1 MKVQNLNGRYL
12 MILRKYI
19 IGVRFA
25 LANIVLISNAFVWYY
40 LAFYIL
46 KELIKELFLSGW
58 AIHFF
63 GAIFS
68 AILGA
73 ILSEKIHKR
82 TTFLAFWMIFGII
95 SSLVLIIVKSTSMI
109 DVLAIS
115 FLFGS
120 SFGLGVPASLGYF
133 TDSIAIENRG
143 KLGGV
148 IFCVN
153 SIGGFLILLMVTN
166 DIVLQAL
173 SLAIWRALGLIV
185 FYIVKPSPEID
196 SRKSTSFKS
205 ILSQRPFILY
215 YVPWIMFSLVN
226 YLSLPVQ
233 FNILGSDTVNL
244 LITVETLL
252 AGVFA
257 IFGGILSD
265 TIGRK
270 RMIVFGFIIL
280 GLGYAILGIYPEN
293 MLCWYFYTFADGL
306 AWGIFYVIFIFT
318 LWGDLSQNVSSEK
331 YYALGGLPFFIS
343 NFLRI
348 IIGSYIAQTVSFYAI
363 FSFVAFFLF
372 LAVVPLMF
380 APETLPEKKLREREL
395 RQYVEKAKKIKEKYI

>member
-1 MKVQNLNGRYL
+1 MQNLNGRRL
-12 MILRKYI
+12 MTLRKYI
-19 IGVRFA
+19 REARFG
-25 LANIVLISNAFVWYY
+25 LANIVLISNAFIWYY

-46 KELIKELFLSGW
+46 KELIKETFLLGW

-73 ILSEKIHKR
+73 MVSEKIHKK
-82 TTFLAFWMIFGII
+82 TTFLAFWMIIGII
-95 SSLVLIIVKSTSMI
+95 SSLILIII
-109 DVLAIS
+109 DSINMADILAIS
-115 FLFGS
+115 FLFGA
-120 SFGLGVPASLGYF
+120 SFGLGVPASLAYYV
-133 TDSIAIENRG
+133 DSTAIENRG

-153 SIGGFLILLMVTN
+153 GIGGFLILLMVNN
-166 DIVLQAL
+166 DIISQAL
-173 SLAIWRALGLIV
+173 SLAIWRGLGLIV
-185 FYIVKPSPEID
+185 FYMIKSSLEID

-215 YVPWIMFSLVN
+215 YIPWIMFSLVN

-233 FNILGSDTVNL
+233 FNILGSNIVNI
-244 LITVETLL
+244 LIMVESLL
-252 AGVFA
+252 AGIFA
-257 IFGGILSD
+257 IFGGMLSD

-270 RMIVFGFIIL
+270 RMVIFGFIIL

-293 MLCWYFYTFADGL
+293 IICWYFYTFVDGL

-348 IIGSYIAQTVSFYAI
+348 IIGSYIAQVVSFYAI

-372 LAVVPLMF
+372 LAVIPLMF
-380 APETLPEKKLREREL
+380 APETLPEKSLRDREL
-395 RQYVEKAKKIKEKYI
+395 RQYIEKAKKIREKFT